1 MKFPRLMK
9 FSLVALFVTGIGV
22 AWAEPPRVHLY
33 NWSDFLAP
41 ETPKEFQA
49 DTGISL
55 IWDAFDNAEVME
67 SKLMAGRT
75 GYDVVMVPD
84 DLLPS
89 LTKAGVIQE
98 LDRERMGN
106 WSLLAPDVLAKLQG
120 NDPGNR
126 YAVPYMWGTTGI
138 GYDKTKVEQL
148 LGANA
153 PVDSW
158 DLIFK
163 EENISKLSQCG
174 VAMLDA
180 PVEIV
185 PIALH
190 YLGLPPNSKKP
201 EDYLKAEDL
210 LRKIRPYVRY
220 FDSSK
225 FTTDLANGDICA
237 VVAWGGSVY
246 NAKVTADHANNGVK
260 LAYSI
265 PREGAPVWFENMVLL
280 KDAPH
285 PQQGYDFINYM
296 LRPQVIAK
304 SSNYVGY
311 PNGNKDASAFI
322 DPQLRDNP
330 GVYPTKEVMATLYPL
345 ETLPLKLERV
355 RTRLWS
361 KVKSGT

>member
-1 MKFPRLMK
+1 MTLHRLLKFGLIALLGT
-9 FSLVALFVTGIGV
+9 SLNPAY
-22 AWAEPPRVHLY
+22 AEPARVHLY

-41 ETPKEFQA
+41 ETPKEFEA

-55 IWDAFDNAEVME
+55 IWDAFDNAEVMQ
-67 SKLMAGRT
+67 SKLMTGRT

-89 LTKAGVIQE
+89 LAKAGVIQE
-98 LDRERMGN
+98 LDRERLNN
-106 WSLLAPDVLAKLQG
+106 WSHLAPEILEKQQG
-120 NDPGNR
+120 NDPENR

-138 GYDKTKVEQL
+138 GYDQAKVEQL
-148 LGANA
+148 LGKNA
-153 PVDSW
+153 PVNSW

-163 EENISKLSQCG
+163 EENIAKLSKCG
-174 VAMLDA
+174 GAMLDA

-185 PIALH
+185 PIALN
-190 YLGLPPNSKKP
+190 YLGLPPNSKNP
-201 EDYLKAEDL
+201 EDYRKAEAL
-210 LRKIRPYVRY
+210 LLKIRPYIRY

-237 VVAWGGSVY
+237 VVGWGGSVY
-246 NAKVTADHANNGVK
+246 SAKVTADHANNGVK

-265 PREGAPVWFENMVLL
+265 PKEGAPVWFENMVLL

-304 SSNYVGY
+304 SSDYVGY
-311 PNGNKDASAFI
+311 PNGNKDATALI
-322 DPQLRDNP
+322 NPQLRDNP
-330 GVYPTKEVMATLYPL
+330 AFYPSKEIMATLYAL

-355 RTRLWS
+355 RTRIWS

>member
-1 MKFPRLMK
+1 MTLHRLLKFGLIALLGT
-9 FSLVALFVTGIGV
+9 SLNPAY
-22 AWAEPPRVHLY
+22 AEPARVHLY

-41 ETPKEFQA
+41 ETPKEFEA

-55 IWDAFDNAEVME
+55 IWDAFDNAEVMQ
-67 SKLMAGRT
+67 SKLMTGRT

-89 LTKAGVIQE
+89 LAKAGVIQE
-98 LDRERMGN
+98 LDRERLNN
-106 WSLLAPDVLAKLQG
+106 WSHLAPEILEKQQG
-120 NDPGNR
+120 NDPENR

-138 GYDKTKVEQL
+138 GYDQAKVEQL
-148 LGANA
+148 LGKNA
-153 PVDSW
+153 PVNSW

-163 EENISKLSQCG
+163 EENIAKLSKCG

-185 PIALH
+185 PIALN
-190 YLGLPPNSKKP
+190 YLGLPPNSKNP
-201 EDYLKAEDL
+201 EDYRKAEAL
-210 LRKIRPYVRY
+210 LLKIRPYIRY

-237 VVAWGGSVY
+237 VVGWGGSVY
-246 NAKVTADHANNGVK
+246 SAKVTADHANNGVK
-260 LAYSI
+260 LVYSI
-265 PREGAPVWFENMVLL
+265 PEEGAPVWFENMVLL

-304 SSNYVGY
+304 SSDYVGY
-311 PNGNKDASAFI
+311 PNGNKDATALI
-322 DPQLRDNP
+322 NPQLRDNP
-330 GVYPTKEVMATLYPL
+330 AFYPSKEVMATLYAL

-355 RTRLWS
+355 RTRIWS

>member
-1 MKFPRLMK
+1 MTLHRLLKFGLIALLGT
-9 FSLVALFVTGIGV
+9 SLNPAY
-22 AWAEPPRVHLY
+22 AEPARVHLY

-41 ETPKEFQA
+41 ETPKEFEA

-55 IWDAFDNAEVME
+55 IWDAFDNAEVMQ
-67 SKLMAGRT
+67 SKLMTGRT

-89 LTKAGVIQE
+89 LAKAGVIQE
-98 LDRERMGN
+98 LDRERLNN
-106 WSLLAPDVLAKLQG
+106 WSHLAPEILEKQQD
-120 NDPGNR
+120 NDPENR

-138 GYDKTKVEQL
+138 GYDQAKVEQL
-148 LGANA
+148 LGKNA
-153 PVDSW
+153 PVNSW

-163 EENISKLSQCG
+163 EENIAKLSKCG

-185 PIALH
+185 PIALN
-190 YLGLPPNSKKP
+190 YLGLPPNSKNP
-201 EDYLKAEDL
+201 EDYRKAEAL
-210 LRKIRPYVRY
+210 LLKIRPYIRY

-237 VVAWGGSVY
+237 VVGWGGSVY
-246 NAKVTADHANNGVK
+246 SAKVTADHANNGVK
-260 LAYSI
+260 LVYSI
-265 PREGAPVWFENMVLL
+265 PEEGAPVWFENMVLL

-304 SSNYVGY
+304 SSDYVGY
-311 PNGNKDASAFI
+311 PNGNKDATALI
-322 DPQLRDNP
+322 NPQLRDNP
-330 GVYPTKEVMATLYPL
+330 AFYPSKEVMATLYAL

-355 RTRLWS
+355 RTRIWS